1 MPRWTPSVLAEYEAR
16 QAALRD
22 TAKHVDPVDMEG
34 DLHQQIK
41 DECDSRDWIY
51 LCSRMDLKTT
61 RTPGEWDFVILA
73 DNGLTLLVEC
83 KAGQKKRTIK
93 QLALHARA
101 KRKGHY
107 STCVHSYQEF
117 MSWMLPI
124 IHPEMR
130 GKNIPKMAD

>member
-1 MPRWTPSVLAEYEAR
+1 MGWTKSDLSAYEAR
-16 QAALRD
+16 QAAVLD
-22 TAKHVDPVDMEG
+22 TAQHVDPVDMEG
-34 DLHQQIK
+34 DLHAQIK
-41 DECDSRDWIY
+41 DECDSRDWIV
-51 LCSRMDLKTT
+51 LHSRMDKKTT

-101 KRKGHY
+101 QRKGHY

-124 IHPEMR
+124 IHPQMR
-130 GKNIPKMAD
+130 GAPLPKIAD

>member
-1 MPRWTPSVLAEYEAR
+1 MRWTKDQLHAYEAR
-16 QAALRD
+16 QAAVRD
-22 TAKHVDPVDMEG
+22 TAKHVDPVDLEG
-34 DLHQQIK
+34 DLHAQIK

-51 LCSRMDLKTT
+51 LCSRMDCKTT

-83 KAGQKKRTIK
+83 KAGQKKRNIK

-101 KRKGHY
+101 QRKGHY

-124 IHPEMR
+124 IHPQMR
-130 GKNIPKMAD
+130 GAPLPKIAD